1 MIDRDIIKRVDTQ
14 NMHATYDIWPQ
25 IARRAYEMQ
34 SEPPASYDENIDHI
48 VFAGMGGSG
57 AIGDL
62 FAAVLSKTDMHV
74 TVTKGYEIPNTIN
87 SNTLVIATS
96 VSGNTLETISMLDAA
111 ATRTKA
117 HTMAV
122 STGGRIVEVCRNR
135 GIRHVKTDKNHSP
148 RASFVGVMFSML
160 KILEEILP
168 LHKGDVEE
176 AIGRLEQMHAKISS
190 QNINA
195 PDNVAQNIAERIGT
209 IPLIYY
215 PFGLQAAAIRFKND
229 LQENAK
235 MHAIVEDVL
244 ESCHNGI
251 VAWENPLGGGERD
264 VSPVMITGSDDHP
277 KTKQRWQILKEY
289 FMSQGITY
297 EEMHSGSGGILA
309 KLVGLIYWADYAS
322 IYRAI
327 INGTDPTPIK
337 SIEFVKERL

>member
-1 MIDRDIIKRVDTQ
+1 MIKRIDTQ
-14 NMHATYDIWPQ
+14 GMHAIYDRWPH
-25 IARRAYEMQ
+25 IAREAYERQ
-34 SEPPASYDENIDHI
+34 SEPPVSYNEDIDHI

-74 TVTKGYEIPNTIN
+74 TVTKGYEIPNTTG
-87 SNTLVIATS
+87 SSTLVIATS
-96 VSGNTLETISMLDAA
+96 VSGNTPETITALNAA

-122 STGGRIVEVCRNR
+122 SAGGRIAELCHSR
-135 GIRHVKTDKNHSP
+135 GIRHVRTDTHHSP
-148 RASFVGVMFSML
+148 RASFVCVVFSML
-160 KILEEILP
+160 GILEEILP
-168 LHKGDVEE
+168 LRSGDVKE
-176 AIGRLEQMHAKISS
+176 AIVRLEQMHAEISS
-190 QNINA
+190 ENINS

-209 IPLIYY
+209 VPLIYY

-251 VAWENPLGGGERD
+251 VAWEKPSEYA
-264 VSPVMITGSDDHP
+264 SPVLITGSDDHP

-289 FMSQGITY
+289 FASKKITY

-327 INGTDPTPIK
+327 INGTDPTPIEP
-337 SIEFVKERL
+337 IEFVKSRL